1 MTRSWAGV
9 VSDRGFG
16 MGELENSAACA
27 AGSAML
33 EQLEMNLD
41 EELLN
46 ADTPA
51 NTGLGFG
58 GRLGKRCLSE
68 LGAPRTLC
76 MTRCQTYISVQY
88 SSRLRVSLLPKFQLP
103 QFQTCKFGIKT

>member
-1 MTRSWAGV
+1 
-9 VSDRGFG
+9 
-16 MGELENSAACA
+16 
-27 AGSAML
+27 ML

-58 GRLGKRCLSE
+58 GRLSKRCLSE

-76 MTRCQTYISVQY
+76 MTRCQTFISVQY
-88 SSRLRVSLLPKFQLP
+88 PSRLPVSLLPKLQLP
-103 QFQTCKFGIKT
+103 QFLTC